1 MSPAGQAQ
9 CLKELAL
16 PDHFLQTATRVGQ
29 YFCHKKEKCRDGMFS
44 EVVYLSGGC
53 RAGEGNFGHERV
65 SAKGL
70 PHVLGLLPGAGDDVV
85 DPGRDAGLVRELWR
99 GQQARERNRKISVLL
114 RNVMGGKLS

>member
-1 MSPAGQAQ
+1 M
-9 CLKELAL
+9 
-16 PDHFLQTATRVGQ
+16 GQ
-29 YFCHKKEKCRDGMFS
+29 YFCHKKEKCRDDTFS

-53 RAGEGNFGHERV
+53 RAGEGNFGHKRV

-99 GQQARERNRKISVLL
+99 GQQVRVGQKNQCFTLKC
-114 RNVMGGKLS
+114 NGGKAELTLGTGSGWIWT